1 MSSSASKFTSP
12 LISEIKN
19 RVDSENTKIH
29 SLNMYGKFVTYA
41 TVLSFLM
48 DDFTFA
54 YQISSTNFEGLVQNK
69 LFRGNMLRLKAVAA

>member
-1 MSSSASKFTSP
+1 MSSSASKFASP

-54 YQISSTNFEGLVQNK
+54 YQISSTNFEGLV
-69 LFRGNMLRLKAVAA
+69 